1 LRGNGRV
8 QNGSLAGP
16 GGILVRSPLC
26 TIAQGDLAWQ
36 VDRLFFLPSRLRQ
49 FLMRQQ
55 IGFLLQFVVLVFL
68 PMLILWQLEFGF
80 RLILMPALTL
90 VGIIVFWIGYKLRE
104 G

>member
-1 LRGNGRV
+1 
-8 QNGSLAGP
+8 
-16 GGILVRSPLC
+16 
-26 TIAQGDLAWQ
+26 
-36 VDRLFFLPSRLRQ
+36 
-49 FLMRQQ
+49 MRHH

-90 VGIIVFWIGYKLRE
+90 VGIVVFWIGYKLRA

>member
-1 LRGNGRV
+1 
-8 QNGSLAGP
+8 
-16 GGILVRSPLC
+16 
-26 TIAQGDLAWQ
+26 
-36 VDRLFFLPSRLRQ
+36 
-49 FLMRQQ
+49 MRHQ
-55 IGFLLQFVVLVFL
+55 IGIFLQFVVLVFL